1 MPDQPVE
8 LGCSG
13 VGTLTPWV
21 CVVRVFSPSPLPD
34 LYFLIFFDFS
44 YFLFYGDIFI
54 HFFSCFGFFFLCLIF
69 FVFLNVF
76 FPVF

>member
-34 LYFLIFFDFS
+34 LYFLKYFSIFLIFCVMAIFSFIFFHVLDS
-44 YFLFYGDIFI
+44 
-54 HFFSCFGFFFLCLIF
+54 FSC
-69 FVFLNVF
+69 V
-76 FPVF
+76 